1 MGFEAVQADI
11 RDCEQCG
18 TSFVPRREH
27 ARVCRGELAVWLREH
42 LTLGPR
48 QYPVSL
54 RLTYLAM
61 LRVFGWL
68 SLLARSDRA
77 KDAEI
82 LILRHQVTCPRQEYP
97 GSAAGP
103 ARRPDP
109 RIRPARMMR
118 HSFRHPLA
126 QGWLPAPR

>member
-48 QYPVSL
+48 QYLCLYDSL
-54 RLTYLAM
+54 TWRCSAYSAGFPCL
-61 LRVFGWL
+61 
-68 SLLARSDRA
+68 
-77 KDAEI
+77 
-82 LILRHQVTCPRQEYP
+82 P
-97 GSAAGP
+97 GP
-103 ARRPDP
+103 T
-109 RIRPARMMR
+109 
-118 HSFRHPLA
+118 
-126 QGWLPAPR
+126 APRTPRSLSCATRSPVPGRNIQVLRRDRLGGLIHEYAQLA